1 MYEDRFFLLIVDDE
15 QDFLYSARKHFERRN
30 FHVETA
36 EDGVAALEKFDSHAG
51 IDLVITDI
59 RMPRMGGEEL
69 IGHLRKRRPFLPILG
84 VTGQPDLLDKLAFL
98 DRGAYYFFDKPVE
111 RWEPVDRLVDN
122 AIRLHHQ
129 EEELHRKRREEQE
142 IAKMLRAFLRR
153 SPIRHR
159 APSPERR
166 FEVEVFAAALDA
178 VGPSGDY
185 VEWFERDGDELLFCA
200 GDASGHENLV
210 PSFLACLSN
219 IVLHRVHHRG
229 KPSVEEIV
237 RALDAAVFELAETKA
252 MGRQRYL
259 TFFLGAIDL
268 LRGELTYVNAGH
280 PEALLQRYGP
290 PKTMERLG
298 SGTSPIGYFHLKGHQ
313 LEVGRKQLYPGD
325 LLLLYTDGATEL
337 LGEGEHRVGLDHLEG
352 RIRDADHHHPEELV
366 NHISEILDHHLA
378 GAPAPDDTTWMALR
392 IRDLRDQPKTPD

>member
-1 MYEDRFFLLIVDDE
+1 MYEDRSFLLIVDDE

-36 EDGVAALEKFDSHAG
+36 EDGIAALEKFDSNAG

-178 VGPSGDY
+178 AGPSGDY

-200 GDASGHENLV
+200 GDASGHEDLFRRLHHGPPPYV
-210 PSFLACLSN
+210 MTGTGLASTRDSRPPRPDGSVCREGR
-219 IVLHRVHHRG
+219 LHG
-229 KPSVEEIV
+229 
-237 RALDAAVFELAETKA
+237 
-252 MGRQRYL
+252 
-259 TFFLGAIDL
+259 L
-268 LRGELTYVNAGH
+268 LRRGELPRPVHSLRPQVVA
-280 PEALLQRYGP
+280 
-290 PKTMERLG
+290 
-298 SGTSPIGYFHLKGHQ
+298 
-313 LEVGRKQLYPGD
+313 
-325 LLLLYTDGATEL
+325 
-337 LGEGEHRVGLDHLEG
+337 HRPVAQDIHECRG
-352 RIRDADHHHPEELV
+352 
-366 NHISEILDHHLA
+366 
-378 GAPAPDDTTWMALR
+378 
-392 IRDLRDQPKTPD
+392 Q